1 MEEKKIYM
9 TQEVA
14 NELMNSLAIM
24 ALQLEGGPQ
33 YEKNGSLCEKQKK
46 RIEEYARIK
55 FIELTDEWEQK
66 MGAKI
71 VVIPIEEEEEG

>member
-14 NELMNSLAIM
+14 NELMNSLSIM

-33 YEKNGSLCEKQKK
+33 YDETGSLCKEQKE
-46 RIEEYARIK
+46 RIEEYARTK
-55 FIELTDEWEQK
+55 FVELGDEWEQK

-71 VVIPIEEEEEG
+71 AIIPIEEGEG

>member
-24 ALQLEGGPQ
+24 ALQLEDGPQ
-33 YEKNGSLCEKQKK
+33 YEKNGSLCEKQK
-46 RIEEYARIK
+46 RHIEEYARNK

-66 MGAKI
+66 TGAKI
-71 VVIPIEEEEEG
+71 AVIPIEEEEG